1 MPTITVN
8 SESKTLPEPLTIAD
22 LLRVLGKDP
31 QKLAVELNRSVV
43 PRAEHSHALLKEGD
57 AVEIVTLV
65 GGGSGRSEERSQGTG
80 DRRQE
85 ETKESGD
92 RRQETDK
99 AEKPVSSLSPV
110 PCLLTPELSPV
121 SCPLSPVLRVGGF
134 TFSSRLFTGT
144 GKYPTYELMQQ
155 CMDASGCEVTTVAV
169 RRERLIDKDGKSLLD
184 FLNLKKLTIL
194 PNTAGCFSAEDAI
207 RHARLARELLANL
220 ENPGANWVKLEC
232 LADKKTLLPDPVD
245 TLKATEQL
253 VKEGF
258 TVLVYT
264 SDDPVL
270 AKRLKAAGAASV
282 MPAGSPIGSG
292 QGILNPNNIRI
303 CLEYLKDGDPDYP
316 VIVDAGVGTAS
327 DVSVAME
334 LGCDGV
340 LLNTAIASAK
350 DPLRMAWAMRYAC
363 EAGRLA
369 YLAGRIPKK
378 LYANASSPTEGMI
391 QSTKANSPA

>member
-1 MPTITVN
+1 MD
-8 SESKTLPEPLTIAD
+8 SD
-22 LLRVLGKDP
+22 
-31 QKLAVELNRSVV
+31 
-43 PRAEHSHALLKEGD
+43 
-57 AVEIVTLV
+57 
-65 GGGSGRSEERSQGTG
+65 SG
-80 DRRQE
+80 
-85 ETKESGD
+85 
-92 RRQETDK
+92 
-99 AEKPVSSLSPV
+99 
-110 PCLLTPELSPV
+110 
-121 SCPLSPVLRVGGF
+121 PLSAFLPRPIPAPLEDQPIRVGKF
-134 TFSSRLFTGT
+134 HFMSRLFTGT
-144 GKYPTYELMQQ
+144 GKYSSHSLMQKSLA
-155 CMDASGCEVTTVAV
+155 ASGCEVTTVAV

-184 FLNLKKLTIL
+184 HLDLKRLTIL
-194 PNTAGCFSAEDAI
+194 PNTAGCFSADDAI
-207 RHARLARELLANL
+207 RHARLARELLKNL
-220 ENPGANWVKLEC
+220 NNPGADWVKLEC

-292 QGILNPNNIRI
+292 QGILNPNNLRI
-303 CLEYLKDGDPDYP
+303 CLEYLKENDPDYP

-350 DPLRMAWAMRYAC
+350 DPLRMAYAMRFAC
-363 EAGRLA
+363 DAGRLA
-369 YLAGRIPKK
+369 FLAGRIPKK

-391 QSTKANSPA
+391 R